1 MIFTLGL
8 HKLPFTPDSRQ
19 IIYVAGE
26 HDEKV
31 TELVKRHFCSI
42 REHFQSEGYTF
53 CYIPYVKQD
62 LLSKDRLHYN
72 VPFAK
77 SAREAD
83 YMVNDNFILDF
94 MVHPENREKVTPA
107 LLYYDPDF
115 WESSYTDA
123 EDQLRGISIS
133 EASFA
138 KSHDLREVLEE
149 ILSDIRQCRLES
161 KSSGSGLRFREE
173 DEDSGV
179 TLVAEENF
187 DSESQVLIQEI
198 EERIEKLRQ
207 KGIDSYLIEKMF
219 SSRKTKLSRM
229 HITKDYRIY
238 LGDYFGMEIE
248 MTPLQKAVYFL
259 FLRHPEG
266 IPFKWLADYR
276 QELSDIYN
284 RLKPSFESTASKR
297 SIEAITSPTN
307 NSINEKCS
315 QIRAAFISKFDEH
328 LAENYFIT
336 GSRGEPKGIKLPRK
350 FVKCDPEIA
359 DLLREPDKENK
370 G

>member
-1 MIFTLGL
+1 
-8 HKLPFTPDSRQ
+8 
-19 IIYVAGE
+19 
-26 HDEKV
+26 
-31 TELVKRHFCSI
+31 
-42 REHFQSEGYTF
+42 
-53 CYIPYVKQD
+53 
-62 LLSKDRLHYN
+62 
-72 VPFAK
+72 
-77 SAREAD
+77 
-83 YMVNDNFILDF
+83 MVNDNFILDF

-161 KSSGSGLRFREE
+161 KSSESGLRFRED

-179 TLVAEENF
+179 TLAAEEDY

-219 SSRKTKLSRM
+219 SNRKTKLSRM

-359 DLLREPDKENK
+359 DLLRESDKENK